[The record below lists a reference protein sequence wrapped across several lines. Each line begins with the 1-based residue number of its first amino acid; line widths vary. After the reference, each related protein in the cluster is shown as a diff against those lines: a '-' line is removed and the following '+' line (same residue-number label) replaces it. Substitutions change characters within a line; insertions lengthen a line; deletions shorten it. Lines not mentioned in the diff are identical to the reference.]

1 MIGIEIVFIGIVVLF
16 ALFTLLRS
24 VSFLK
29 VCALCASVFTSWV
42 LLLALYY
49 IYVKYQ
55 VDGVLVG
62 ILMGG
67 SIVGS
72 MYLLEEKMKE
82 RYTLF
87 KLPYFLTLV
96 LGGYVLLTGTLSLQA
111 LGVVALLWLA
121 MVLIDFGKKRKG
133 VGVMWRKII
142 ECCKNW

>member
-1 MIGIEIVFIGIVVLF
+1 MIGIEIVFIGIVILF

-24 VSFLK
+24 LSLVR

-42 LLLALYY
+42 LLLILSYTTY
-49 IYVKYQ
+49 RYQ

-82 RYTLF
+82 RYMLF

-96 LGGYVLLTGTLSLQA
+96 LVGYALLTGTLSLKA
-111 LGVVALLWLA
+111 LGVVALLWLV
-121 MVLIDFGKKRKG
+121 MILVHFGRRREKMRVL
-133 VGVMWRKII
+133 WRKII